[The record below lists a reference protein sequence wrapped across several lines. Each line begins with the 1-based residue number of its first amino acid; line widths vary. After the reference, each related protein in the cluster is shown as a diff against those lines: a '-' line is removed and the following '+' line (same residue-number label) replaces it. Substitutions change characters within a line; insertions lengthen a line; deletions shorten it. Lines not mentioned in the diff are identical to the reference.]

1 MSNEL
6 IQTEI
11 VVIGSG
17 PGGYTAAF
25 RAADLM
31 AEQGKKVVLIEKFS
45 SLGGVCLN
53 VGCIPSKA
61 LLHVAQ
67 VLDETKEMG
76 EQGIEFSP
84 PTIDAKKL
92 KTWKDGVVKK
102 LTGGLQ
108 MLAKQRKVQVI
119 QGTAVFTDPH
129 HLDVQGP
136 NGNIHIEFKQAIIA
150 AGSESVTFP
159 FIPEDPR
166 IFSSTGALELKDIK
180 GDMMVLG
187 GGIIGLEMAT
197 VYRSLGAKVTVVE
210 FMEQLIPSADQ
221 DLVNVL
227 QKKMQKKGIEFC
239 LKTKATK
246 IEAKKDGLY
255 VSLEGEHASKEPRRF
270 DQILVAVG
278 RRPNGLKIAAD
289 KAGVKV
295 DERGFIAV
303 DHQMRTNQAHIFAIG
318 DIVGQPMLA
327 HKAVAQG
334 KVAAEVAC
342 GLKHYFEPKVIPN
355 VAYTNP
361 ELAWTGYTEKEAK
374 EQNIPYEKAVFPWA
388 ANGRALSM
396 HLEEG
401 LTKLLFCP
409 NTKRIIGAGII
420 GLNAGD
426 LIAEAGLAIEME
438 CDVEDIA
445 LTIHP
450 HPTLSETVGQAAEM
464 FAGSITDLYIP
475 KKK

>member
-270 DQILVAVG
+270 DQIFVAPMVL
-278 RRPNGLKIAAD
+278 RLRQTKPESRLTN
-289 KAGVKV
+289 
-295 DERGFIAV
+295 AV
-303 DHQMRTNQAHIFAIG
+303 LLQLIIKCGPIKHIFL
-318 DIVGQPMLA
+318 Q
-327 HKAVAQG
+327 
-334 KVAAEVAC
+334 
-342 GLKHYFEPKVIPN
+342 
-355 VAYTNP
+355 
-361 ELAWTGYTEKEAK
+361 
-374 EQNIPYEKAVFPWA
+374 
-388 ANGRALSM
+388 
-396 HLEEG
+396 
-401 LTKLLFCP
+401 
-409 NTKRIIGAGII
+409 
-420 GLNAGD
+420 
-426 LIAEAGLAIEME
+426 LAILWDNP
-438 CDVEDIA
+438 CW
-445 LTIHP
+445 
-450 HPTLSETVGQAAEM
+450 PTKQWLRARLQQKWLV
-464 FAGSITDLYIP
+464 D
-475 KKK
+475 